1 MDDLDQSFEDNFLH
15 EKVTILTETV
25 DFLLLHG
32 VLLVEFVFV
41 DYLES
46 LNIRFSE
53 ELHLFIDEL
62 LVADL
67 LLQLFESFY
76 IMAQHISPVLGTEVG
91 ELLRVLNVGL

>member
-1 MDDLDQSFEDNFLH
+1 M
-15 EKVTILTETV
+15 TETV

-32 VLLVEFVFV
+32 VLLVEFVFI

-76 IMAQHISPVLGTEVG
+76 IVTQHISPVLRTEVG
-91 ELLRVLNVGL
+91 ELLRVLNVGLQVSADHCRLSERVIMV